1 MRTILIIEDNRTIL
15 ENTAEILSLEGYVVL
30 TATNGKN
37 GLEKMYT
44 LIPDLIICDLLMPE
58 MDGFELLL
66 EVGKNPKFSRIP
78 VIFFSAKTEKKD
90 IKKALDAGAVDY
102 IIKPFELDDLV
113 KTIKRCLKN
122 RSNFE
127 IN

>member
-15 ENTAEILSLEGYVVL
+15 ENTAEILSLEGYDVL
-30 TATNGKN
+30 TATNGKK
-37 GLEKMYT
+37 GLEKMHT
-44 LIPDLIICDLLMPE
+44 LIPDLIICDLLMQE

-66 EVGKNPKFSRIP
+66 EVGKNPKFSKIP

>member
-58 MDGFELLL
+58 MDGIELLL
-66 EVGKNPKFSRIP
+66 EVGKNPKFSKIP

>member
-15 ENTAEILSLEGYVVL
+15 ENTTEILSLEGYDVL
-30 TATNGKN
+30 TATNGKK
-37 GLEKMYT
+37 GLEKMHT
-44 LIPDLIICDLLMPE
+44 LIPDLIICDLLMQE

-66 EVGKNPKFSRIP
+66 EVGKNPKFSKIP

>member
-15 ENTAEILSLEGYVVL
+15 ENTAEILSLEGYDVL
-30 TATNGKN
+30 NATNGKK
-37 GLEKMYT
+37 GLEKMHT

-66 EVGKNPKFSRIP
+66 EVGKYPKFSKIP

-90 IKKALDAGAVDY
+90 IKKGLDAGAADY